1 MITLFWSPL
10 MLKRTAKDFHA
21 NLFLWTPRTKATVLF
36 IYLLVHSF
44 SLMFWVKKK
53 LGHRKNCQFP
63 RLSHRFFHIVCF
75 CYFCLQKKKKR
86 EHLCQPVLEP
96 SPSSVSLTE
105 IRVLSVPFFSGP
117 VETLLPVCGSNNME
131 ARWARVAG
139 WRHCLVRQKSRWQ
152 VFKAPQSWG
161 LSLLLLCEAILHLI
175 VLSFPFI
182 SLLSAQ
188 EKPHKRKR
196 PTQPWVLIWIQCN

>member
-1 MITLFWSPL
+1 MQIYFFGLHLPKLPFY
-10 MLKRTAKDFHA
+10 
-21 NLFLWTPRTKATVLF
+21 LF
-36 IYLLVHSF
+36 ICSF
-44 SLMFWVKKK
+44 IHFPWCFGEKK

-63 RLSHRFFHIVCF
+63 RLSHRFFHIVFF

-86 EHLCQPVLEP
+86 EHLCQSVLEP

-105 IRVLSVPFFSGP
+105 IVHSVLFFSGP

-139 WRHCLVRQKSRWQ
+139 WRRCLVRQKSRWQ